1 MDIYSAWEAER
12 EKQSMEYY
20 GLVDDESPEPDDDY
34 EYDKY
39 MDEKLLRG
47 DEE

>member
-12 EKQSMEYY
+12 EKRCMEEF
-20 GLVDDESPEPDDDY
+20 GLVDDESSDPDEDY

-39 MDEKLLRG
+39 MDEKILRG

>member
-12 EKQSMEYY
+12 EKRCMEEF
-20 GLVDDESPEPDDDY
+20 GLTDDESSGPDDDY

-47 DEE
+47 DD

>member
-12 EKQSMEYY
+12 EKRCMEEF
-20 GLVDDESPEPDDDY
+20 GLVDDESSDPDEDY